1 MTPLCH
7 SLPKEA
13 IILPAFPETV
23 FARLKAGDFFDILK
37 EKPGLTA
44 ADVLGETSDMDAL
57 NDLLKSFVTQ
67 SQKILGD
74 NLIGIYLHGS
84 AVMGCY
90 NEKKSDIDLLVV
102 VEEAI
107 PKNIKHCFLDM
118 VVELN
123 TYASPKGIELSI
135 VKREVCDP
143 FIYPTPFELHFSV
156 AHLEWYKADPFN
168 YIDKMKGTDKD
179 LAAHFT
185 IINHRGKCLY
195 GSDIKDVFGAVSK
208 EDYFD
213 SIWSDVEEAETE
225 IMNDPPYVILNLC
238 RVLAYKKEELI
249 LSKQEGGKWGIC
261 NVPEKYHTLIVQALD
276 EYLSDKSTEWD
287 ENIAHEYAVYM
298 ITQIRD

>member
-1 MTPLCH
+1 M
-7 SLPKEA
+7 PKEA

-23 FARLKAGDFFDILK
+23 FARLKAGDIFDILK
-37 EKPGLTA
+37 ESGLTA
-44 ADVLGETSDMDAL
+44 ADVLEETSDMDAL

-102 VEEAI
+102 VKETI
-107 PKNIKHCFLDM
+107 PDNIKHRFLDM

-123 TYASPKGIELSI
+123 TYAPPKGIELSI

-143 FIYPTPFELHFSV
+143 FVYPTPFELHFSV
-156 AHLEWYKADPFN
+156 AHLEWYKADPFD

-213 SIWSDVEEAETE
+213 SIWSDVEDAETE

-249 LSKQEGGKWGIC
+249 LSKQEGGQWGIC
-261 NVPEKYHTLIVQALD
+261 NVPEKYHALIVQALD
-276 EYLSDKSTEWD
+276 EYLSDKSSEWD
-287 ENIAHEYAVYM
+287 ENIAHEYAAYM